1 MHMHIFFSFEMG
13 LIKLAWNQGAFY
25 VNEKSLKPAVLKETK
40 KYYAMSMS

>member
-1 MHMHIFFSFEMG
+1 MQVFFSFEMG

-40 KYYAMSMS
+40 KGLSMS